1 MFGRQINPTKT
12 APYALPEESEASE
25 GWERDIR
32 RRVVS
37 YAMLA
42 PNPHNVQ
49 PWRVKLTGP
58 SALDLYVDPARLLP
72 ETDPPYRQ
80 VHISQG
86 TFLENLD
93 LAARQFGFRADFT
106 YFPHGMYG
114 PEVLEDK
121 PVASVALVRDAR
133 VPRDPLFHQ
142 VTARHTNRRVFNR
155 TPLTR
160 GQLDALLSSYDTLEY
175 PLGIAQDRPLREKLA
190 AVLIEAMRIETCA
203 ENRNR
208 ETIKLFRF
216 NDREV
221 AQHRDGL
228 NLEQMGV
235 TGFTKFMAETFFLS
249 RESALADTSGFCRSA
264 VNYTARQAN
273 SAAAFGWMVS
283 ASNTRLDQI
292 KVGRAYQRLCLTT
305 AALDLAHQPMSQVL
319 QEYQDM
325 SSLQHEL
332 YDILQVPPGQTVQMF
347 FRLGRAP
354 GRSHAP
360 RRPLNDLIVSGRE

>member
-1 MFGRQINPTKT
+1 MFGRQFNPTET
-12 APYALPEESEASE
+12 APYPLPDESEARE
-25 GWERDIR
+25 GCERDIR
-32 RRVVS
+32 LRVIS

-42 PNPHNVQ
+42 ANPHNVQ

-58 SALDLYVDPARLLP
+58 SALDLYVDPTRLLP

-121 PVASVALVRDAR
+121 PVASVTLVRDAR
-133 VPRDPLFHQ
+133 VRRDPLFDH
-142 VTARHTNRRVFNR
+142 VTTRHTNRRVFNR

-160 GQLDALLSSYDTLEY
+160 GQINALRCAYDTLEH
-175 PLGIAQDRPLREKLA
+175 PLGIAQDRALREKLA
-190 AVLIEAMRIETCA
+190 AILIEAMRIETSA
-203 ENRNR
+203 GNRNR
-208 ETIKLFRF
+208 ETINLFRF

-235 TGFTKFMAETFFLS
+235 TGITKFMAETFFLS
-249 RESALADTSGFCRSA
+249 RESALADASGFCRSA
-264 VNYTARQAN
+264 VKYTARQAN
-273 SAAAFGWMVS
+273 SAAAFGWIVS

-292 KVGRAYQRLCLTT
+292 KVGRAYQRLFLTT
-305 AALDLAHQPMSQVL
+305 AALGLAHQPMSQVL

-332 YDILQVPPGQTVQMF
+332 YDLLQVPPDHTVQMF
-347 FRLGRAP
+347 FRLGRAL
-354 GRSHAP
+354 GRNHAP
-360 RRPLNDLIVSGRE
+360 RRPLNDLIVSGGA

>member
-1 MFGRQINPTKT
+1 MSRRQINLTKT
-12 APYALPEESEASE
+12 APSPLPDESEAYD

-32 RRVVS
+32 LRVVS
-37 YAMLA
+37 YAILA

-58 SALDLYVDPARLLP
+58 SALDLYVDPMRLLP

-80 VHISQG
+80 VHIAQG
-86 TFLENLD
+86 AFLENLD
-93 LAARQFGFRADFT
+93 LAARHFGFRADIT

-121 PVASVALVRDAR
+121 PVASVALVRDQHVR
-133 VPRDPLFHQ
+133 RDPLFDY
-142 VTARHTNRRVFNR
+142 VTTRHTNRRVFKG

-160 GQLDALLSSYDTLEY
+160 EEIGALRQAYDTSDY
-175 PLGIAQDRPLREKLA
+175 PLGIAKARPGREKLA
-190 AVLIEAMRIETCA
+190 AILIEAMRIETCS
-203 ENRNR
+203 EDRNR
-208 ETIKLFRF
+208 ETIDLFRF

-228 NLEQMGV
+228 NLEQMAV

-249 RESALADTSGFCRSA
+249 RNSALADTSGFCRSA
-264 VNYTARQAN
+264 VSYAARQAN

-325 SSLQHEL
+325 SALKQEL
-332 YDILQVPPGQTVQMF
+332 YDLLQVPLGHTVQMF

-354 GRSHAP
+354 RTSRAP
-360 RRPLNDLIVSGRE
+360 RRRLEDIIVSGKT